1 MTVACI
7 PVFWYNRGKREWI
20 MMKTKRLTIMK
31 MRECD
36 QEAALNLLTND
47 IVKKTYMLPDFEKR
61 EDAIPLFRRI
71 MELSQGDTRYVRGIY
86 LNDYL
91 IGYSNEVEINDK
103 SIELGYLIHP
113 DFHGQ
118 GYMTEAL
125 IALIPDLFAR
135 GFEEV
140 VCGAFEENPAS
151 LRVMTKAGMSLLD
164 KVDEIE
170 YRGKIHRCIYYS
182 AKKGNE

>member
-1 MTVACI
+1 M
-7 PVFWYNRGKREWI
+7 I
-20 MMKTKRLTIMK
+20 MIKTKRLTIMR

-36 QEAALNLLTND
+36 MEAALDLLTNH
-47 IVKKTYMLPDFEKR
+47 IVKQTYMLPDFEKR

-71 MELSQGDTRYVRGIY
+71 LELSQGEKRYVRGIY

-113 DFHGQ
+113 DYHGQ

-125 IALIPDLFAR
+125 TALIPDLFAR
-135 GFEEV
+135 GFDEV

-151 LRVMTKAGMSLLD
+151 LRVMAKAGMMLLE
-164 KVDEIE
+164 KSDELE
-170 YRGKIHRCIYYS
+170 YRGKTHRCIYYS